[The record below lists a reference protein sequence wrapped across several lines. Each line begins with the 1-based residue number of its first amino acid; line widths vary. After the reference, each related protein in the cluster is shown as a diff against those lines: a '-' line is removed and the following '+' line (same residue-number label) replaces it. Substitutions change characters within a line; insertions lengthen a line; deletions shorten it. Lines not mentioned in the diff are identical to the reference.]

1 MIQPEEQ
8 FMKAAIEEAIHTREL
23 GDYAVGSVV
32 VKDGKIV
39 AHAGNRTHIQQD
51 PTLHAEVIAIKDA
64 ARKLGR
70 KDLSDC
76 VLYSTHEPCPMCAG
90 AAIWARI
97 PQVIWGASIQDTA
110 EYANNKGTEDF
121 KWRVVN
127 IPAKQIFE
135 NGNPKVEYFEG
146 FMRDECIKL
155 YHS

>member
-1 MIQPEEQ
+1 MITPEEK
-8 FMKAAIEEAIHTREL
+8 FMQAAIEEALHTREL
-23 GDYAVGSVV
+23 GDYGVGSVI
-32 VKDGKIV
+32 VKDDKII

-76 VLYSTHEPCPMCAG
+76 VLYTTDELCPMCAG

-97 PQVIWGASIQDTA
+97 PKVIWGATIEDTA
-110 EYANNKGTEDF
+110 EYAAKHGNDDF

-135 NGNPKVEYFEG
+135 SGNPKVEYVEG
-146 FMRDECIKL
+146 FMREECKKL